1 MACLLSVGVARH
13 SVASE
18 TSSDYALPPDDDD
31 LPRRTDGSD
40 TSEPEHKLLKCTN
53 VSSLKR
59 VSVGD
64 FFGDQSSLLEKSFI
78 RSNIHIDSEEILLT
92 LDRF

>member
-1 MACLLSVGVARH
+1 M
-13 SVASE
+13 ASE

-59 VSVGD
+59 VSVDD
-64 FFGDQSSLLEKSFI
+64 FFRELSSLSLALG
-78 RSNIHIDSEEILLT
+78 D
-92 LDRF
+92 